1 MRIRAILLAVA
12 TATALSLLPSS
23 SGAAEAAVYT
33 ASGHISVTP
42 KSIENPGSFEVK
54 AVVAKA
60 SSITTS
66 PFLPKQA
73 KIVANG
79 VLTLAPPPLTHQNSP
94 IVGTGIFTLT
104 SSDGHTSRGS
114 VALFLLPKVGKLLM
128 RATSGDHKGS
138 AAVLL
143 FLYTANDT
151 INGRLAWL
159 ATH

>member
-104 SSDGHTSRGS
+104 SSDGHTSLPSSEGLQAVRGS
-114 VALFLLPKVGKLLM
+114 TSSWRKVSV
-128 RATSGDHKGS
+128 TSS
-138 AAVLL
+138 LVYEAP
-143 FLYTANDT
+143 YQ
-151 INGRLAWL
+151 
-159 ATH
+159 